1 MLKISGIK
9 ISRAT
14 LLLVVTDSLSVALG
28 LTAARVVSLLM
39 YDDASPQQFYSAPTL
54 LRLGLVVFIWDVAL
68 YYNELYD
75 LRISKRRSVMFNQ
88 LLQALGVACLALAVL
103 YYAAPRLS
111 LGRDVTALAVPVILI
126 LLLGCR
132 LALDHLGLLRH
143 YLDRV
148 LIVGTGEAG
157 ICLVREILSRP
168 DFNLKVVGFL
178 DESGENVGKSL
189 VNPGIIGAI
198 SEVQDIA
205 VRQRINR
212 VVLSLAER
220 RGCMPLPQLLR
231 LKFAGIRVE
240 EAHSFYEELTG
251 RILLE
256 RLSPSWLILSDGFR
270 KSPLLMALKRASDVV
285 ISLSALLI
293 ALPIMGLV
301 ALTIWM
307 ESGRPVLFRQRR
319 VGLWSRQ
326 FDILKFRS
334 MVHDAEANGPCWAV
348 EGDSRVTRVG
358 RFIRRYRLDELPQF
372 FNVLRGEMSLVGP
385 RPERPHFCEL
395 LEKEIPLFS
404 ERHSVRP
411 GITGWAQIKYQY
423 GSSAKEAKEKLQLDL
438 FYIKHLSVLLDAAII
453 LETFKVVVLGRGAK

>member
-14 LLLVVTDSLSVALG
+14 LLLLTADSVAVAAGLL
-28 LTAARVVSLLM
+28 LTAAARVFVSGLNG
-39 YDDASPQQFYSAPTL
+39 Q
-54 LRLGLVVFIWDVAL
+54 RLYTAQVVTRLALVVLVWDLAL
-68 YYNELYD
+68 YYNRLYD
-75 LRISKRRSVMFNQ
+75 LRVSKRRSVMLNQ

-103 YYAAPRLS
+103 YYAEPRLS
-111 LGRDVTALAVPVILI
+111 MGRDITAMAVPAILV
-126 LLLGCR
+126 LLLSCR
-132 LALDHLGLLRH
+132 LLLDHLGLLGH
-143 YLDRV
+143 YLERV

-178 DESGENVGKSL
+178 DESGENIGKSL

-198 SEVQDIA
+198 SDVQHIA
-205 VRQRINR
+205 VREKVSR

-220 RGCMPLPQLLR
+220 RGFTPLPQLLR
-231 LKFAGIRVE
+231 LKFAGVRVE

-256 RLSPSWLILSDGFR
+256 RLSPSWLILSEGFR
-270 KSPLLMALKRASDVV
+270 KSAAVMIMKRAGDIV
-285 ISLSALLI
+285 ISLLAVILTLPLMGVI
-293 ALPIMGLV
+293 AL
-301 ALTIWM
+301 AIWI
-307 ESGRPVLFRQRR
+307 ESGRPVLFRQKR
-319 VGLWSRQ
+319 VGLWGRH

-334 MVHDAEANGPCWAV
+334 MRHDAEANGPCWAV
-348 EGDSRVTRVG
+348 EGDTRITRVG

-385 RPERPHFCEL
+385 RPERPHFCSL
-395 LEKEIPLFS
+395 LEHEIPFFS

-423 GSSAKEAKEKLQLDL
+423 GSSAQQAKEKLQLDL
-438 FYIKHLSVLLDAAII
+438 FYIKHLSILLDAAIM
-453 LETFKVVVLGRGAK
+453 LETFKVIILGRGAK